1 MSLFSWPA
9 VTCST
14 FLPPVPPRFITTC
27 ITSFMSTTSHEY
39 SLTCVSLYH
48 VLTYSLTIGRAT
60 VTGHTRGFM
69 LSGAYEFTAQQRAV
83 LRHLTFNRHVFRS
96 EEHYR
101 PRCIAIRS
109 PSEVIG
115 WGNVTL
121 SMTLKQL
128 TASSITRTA
137 NVHVPYRC
145 RVFLEPKQQIFLQ
158 CFNSLRIHISFSAEI
173 PEVKLA
179 AVFPQPAR
187 TANTWCI
194 EPGRVIDEVV
204 NGNDQTNTI
213 FNYTSTFSCWI
224 MIHLNKGIWKK
235 YVKQQWF
242 ESEFSIFFLPFKSL
256 NSSRKD

>member
-1 MSLFSWPA
+1 MLHFSTSCAASVYHHMHYKFYEYYFPWI
-9 VTCST
+9 
-14 FLPPVPPRFITTC
+14 FINMC
-27 ITSFMSTTSHEY
+27 QSVSCPHIFSHNWQSNCNRPHQRIY
-39 SLTCVSLYH
+39 AIRRLWT
-48 VLTYSLTIGRAT
+48 
-60 VTGHTRGFM
+60 
-69 LSGAYEFTAQQRAV
+69 FTAQQRAV

-128 TASSITRTA
+128 TASSITRMA
-137 NVHVPYRC
+137 NVHVLYRC

-224 MIHLNKGIWKK
+224 MIHLNKGIWKT